1 MTDETSDID
10 IDLAYAAANI
20 AAISAIDKYELAI
33 KNCRHARSRDSY
45 YMAFNDVIRAARA
58 ARDALDAAYAAT
70 EEVPK

>member
-1 MTDETSDID
+1 MNETF
-10 IDLAYAAANI
+10 ARAAANA

-33 KNCRHARSRDSY
+33 ADCRRAKSRNSY

-58 ARDALDAAYAAT
+58 ARDAIDAAIAAT